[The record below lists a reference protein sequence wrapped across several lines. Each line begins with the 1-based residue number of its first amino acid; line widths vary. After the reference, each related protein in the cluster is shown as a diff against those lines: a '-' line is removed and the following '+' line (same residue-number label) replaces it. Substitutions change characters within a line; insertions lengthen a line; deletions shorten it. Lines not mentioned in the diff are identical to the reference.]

1 MKVGLVFFKK
11 KKNQSTKHAASV
23 EADWA
28 RGRLQGWPGFAR
40 SAARVAAGSVA
51 AGAEGRAGGRSAG
64 DLASASFQLPS
75 EPEWRGRG
83 RRAGQSEPLPQ
94 RGHWRR
100 PRQIAGGPAP
110 SPTCALRK
118 GVQHRHIFV
127 SCPNSGRCA
136 SSKSAWTCAFQ
147 RAWLPARPGA
157 ARRCERRRRAPGCR
171 RPEPRS
177 RAARSPARC
186 RRGAL
191 WPAAAASSLQRW
203 PRRRH
208 RPRTGGGHPALA
220 RPTLPTSFKSGKKE
234 NYTRS
239 FQ

>member
-177 RAARSPARC
+177 RAGPKSCALPARGAVA
-186 RRGAL
+186 RGRGLVSAAVAPAPP
-191 WPAAAASSLQRW
+191 PAADG
-203 PRRRH
+203 RRA
-208 RPRTGGGHPALA
+208 PGPGATYPAHVV
-220 RPTLPTSFKSGKKE
+220 
-234 NYTRS
+234 
-239 FQ
+239 